1 MPSDATVIVDVSNI
15 TEKQMRSLLD
25 EGMQPVLVST
35 QKTFNYK
42 EATDKLPRSIL
53 GTAWFVLRVPH
64 VRDDGRIRTSAYDGR
79 RFRHM
84 EPRKSSPHVR
94 YHHNSKCS
102 ISDEKRRLLTSNPT
116 HGNCELDDVVIAE
129 LASLT
134 GLPVATND
142 RELQKIVVDGR
153 APSIHRAMRVL
164 MGSTTLTK
172 LTRTKRG
179 WKD

>member
-1 MPSDATVIVDVSNI
+1 MFPTSR
-15 TEKQMRSLLD
+15 EKQMRSLLTR
-25 EGMQPVLVST
+25 ECNRCSCRLRRRST
-35 QKTFNYK
+35 TRRQRTNSC
-42 EATDKLPRSIL
+42 SIL

-84 EPRKSSPHVR
+84 EPVNRLRTCDTTTIPSVPSRTKNVDCSPR
-94 YHHNSKCS
+94 TPRMA
-102 ISDEKRRLLTSNPT
+102 IQ
-116 HGNCELDDVVIAE
+116 ELDDVVIAN

-153 APSIHRAMRVL
+153 ASIHRAMRAHGL
-164 MGSTTLTK
+164 DDPHETHA
-172 LTRTKRG
+172 RTKRG